1 MIAELII
8 AATVLYFSYVLSA
21 THTAYGYITSFILA
35 MLGGQ
40 IIKRAIFPKKKR
52 KKQYSRRSRR

>member
-8 AATVLYFSYVLSA
+8 AAAILYFSYVLSA
-21 THTAYGYITSFILA
+21 THTAYGYIISFILA

-52 KKQYSRRSRR
+52 KKYNRRSRR